1 MSRVAVDPIRLEV
14 IRNQL
19 DGIAEEMEVA
29 LIRSA
34 YSSIVKEGHDAS
46 TALFDANGEM
56 IAQSTSLPAQLGL
69 MGPAVRSILNRFP
82 IEEIEDGDVF
92 ILNDPYDGGS
102 HIPDVS
108 IVAPV
113 FHEDAVVGLTASIAH
128 HMDMGGKTPGSI
140 QTDATEVFQE
150 GIRFP
155 PLRLYHAGRPDETVH
170 AILERNVR
178 IPDTVFGDL
187 RAQLSATHVEA
198 VSEELVALAD

>member
-113 FHEDAVVGLTASIAH
+113 AAASTRCCSGDACINMRVGP
-128 HMDMGGKTPGSI
+128 GGRC
-140 QTDATEVFQE
+140 AMA
-150 GIRFP
+150 
-155 PLRLYHAGRPDETVH
+155 LGR
-170 AILERNVR
+170 
-178 IPDTVFGDL
+178 
-187 RAQLSATHVEA
+187 A
-198 VSEELVALAD
+198 V